1 MDLMG
6 PMQVKSL
13 GRKRHAF
20 DEGIFYEFSA
30 LLTPQ
35 QNGVVERKNRKL
47 LEMARV
53 TCCMPSLFPYTFGL
67 RVAYEVSSL
76 INELINADSANPPGI
91 DSEDNNK
98 DIDSTALSDVQ
109 LIVPSAHVKKN
120 YPSKSIIG
128 EISSGI
134 TTRYRRIWV
143 VVFLCYY
150 FDTLVGYC
158 NAIWAG
164 SPEDIKTEA
173 KYIAAVNSYTQL
185 LWIKQMLFE
194 YGINQ
199 ESLVLYYY
207 NMCAI
212 NISKNPMQHIQTK
225 HIDIRHHFIRELVE
239 TEVITLEHVHSSV
252 QLADILIWELL
263 GLCFRYCF

>member
-1 MDLMG
+1 MG
-6 PMQVKSL
+6 GCIFLGNNLIVWFSKKQNCVSL
-13 GRKRHAF
+13 
-20 DEGIFYEFSA
+20 
-30 LLTPQ
+30 
-35 QNGVVERKNRKL
+35 
-47 LEMARV
+47 
-53 TCCMPSLFPYTFGL
+53 
-67 RVAYEVSSL
+67 
-76 INELINADSANPPGI
+76 
-91 DSEDNNK
+91 
-98 DIDSTALSDVQ
+98 STA
-109 LIVPSAHVKKN
+109 
-120 YPSKSIIG
+120 
-128 EISSGI
+128 
-134 TTRYRRIWV
+134 
-143 VVFLCYY
+143 
-150 FDTLVGYC
+150 
-158 NAIWAG
+158 
-164 SPEDIKTEA
+164 EA